1 MNEND
6 HLLRDI
12 TDGSLY
18 KKILKSDIGR
28 LIKQKEAFM
37 LTLNTDGISL
47 SGNSTLSIWPV
58 YAVLNEI
65 NLNERFCIDNV
76 IVVGK
81 KLKLLNI
88 LKNITG

>member
-1 MNEND
+1 
-6 HLLRDI
+6 LRDI